1 MTNPLL
7 DLSGKLPD
15 YPSVKPEHIN
25 PALDTLLA
33 SSAAAVSAAE
43 KVANPTW
50 ANFVEPLDAALEK
63 LGQAWGVVAHLESVV
78 TTPELR
84 EVYNANI
91 ARISN
96 FYTELGQ
103 NELLYAQ
110 YKLIAA
116 STEFASYN
124 AAKKTIIED
133 TLRDFRLSG
142 AELPEA
148 QKQRFAEIAEVLSE
162 LTVKFGQNVMDAT
175 DEWGL
180 YIEDIAELDGLP
192 QDWLSAA
199 KSAATTDEKPGYKV
213 TLKQPSQGPVM
224 QFCSNR
230 KLRETVY
237 HANATRASEFGP
249 TERDNGPLIQRIHAL
264 RTEAAQLLG
273 FNNYGE
279 ESLATKMA
287 DTPAEVAEFLRNLGH
302 GAKPFAAK
310 DRAELKAFAKEHL
323 GLDELAV
330 WDYGFAAEKL
340 SEAKYAFSAQEVKAY
355 FTEPTVLSGLFKVIE
370 SLYSLRFVKASAPVW
385 HPDVNYYALQNLDG
399 SAVGGLYLDL
409 YARTGKQ
416 GGAWMN
422 DVLSRDRKGDD
433 LQNPVALVVCNFSA
447 GVDGKPALLTHDDVI
462 TLFHEFGHALHHL
475 LTEVDESG
483 VSGINGVEWD
493 AVELPSQFME
503 NFCWEWQVLPDLT
516 HHVDSG
522 NALPRELFDK
532 MLAAKNFMSGSGMV
546 RQVLLSLFDMEL
558 HASTAAIDATA
569 QNAALVAEFETPV
582 APSYNR
588 WFNTFS
594 HIFAGGYA
602 AGYYSYKWAEVLS
615 ADAYSA
621 FEEAA
626 AAGKSILDPATGARF
641 RKEVLAMG
649 GSRPAIDSFT
659 AFRGRKPEVAALL
672 RHNGLN

>member
-7 DLSGKLPD
+7 DLTGKLPD
-15 YPSVKPEHIN
+15 YPSVKPEHVS

-43 KVANPTW
+43 QVANPTW

-116 STEFASYN
+116 SAEFTDYN
-124 AAKKTIIED
+124 AARKTIIED

-148 QKQRFAEIAEVLSE
+148 QKQRFAEIAEELSE

-180 YIEDIAELDGLP
+180 YIEDLAELDGLP

-199 KSAATTDEKPGYKV
+199 RSAATADEKTGYKV

-230 KLRETVY
+230 SLRETVY

-249 TERDNGPLIQRIHAL
+249 AERDNGPLIQRIHAL

-310 DRAELKAFAKEHL
+310 DRAELKAFAKEQL

-330 WDYGFAAEKL
+330 WDYGYAAEKL

-370 SLYSLRFVKASAPVW
+370 SLYSLRFVKASTPVW

-522 NALPRELFDK
+522 AALTRELFDK

-558 HASTAAIDATA
+558 HASTDAIDATA
-569 QNAALVAEFETPV
+569 QNAALVAEFEMPV

>member
-7 DLSGKLPD
+7 DLTGKLPD
-15 YPSVKPEHIN
+15 YPSVKPEHVS

-43 KVANPTW
+43 QVANPIW
-50 ANFVEPLDAALEK
+50 ASFVEPLDAALEK
-63 LGQAWGVVAHLESVV
+63 LSLAWGVVAHLESVV

-116 STEFASYN
+116 SAEFADYN

-148 QKQRFAEIAEVLSE
+148 QKQRFAEIAEELSE

-175 DEWGL
+175 DEWAL
-180 YIEDIAELDGLP
+180 YIEDLAELDGLP

-199 KSAATTDEKPGYKV
+199 RNAAEADGKTGYKV

-230 KLRETVY
+230 SLRETVY

-249 TERDNGPLIQRIHAL
+249 AERDNGPLIQRIHAL

-302 GAKPFAAK
+302 GAK
-310 DRAELKAFAKEHL
+310 HL
-323 GLDELAV
+323 QRNNLA
-330 WDYGFAAEKL
+330 
-340 SEAKYAFSAQEVKAY
+340 
-355 FTEPTVLSGLFKVIE
+355 
-370 SLYSLRFVKASAPVW
+370 
-385 HPDVNYYALQNLDG
+385 
-399 SAVGGLYLDL
+399 
-409 YARTGKQ
+409 
-416 GGAWMN
+416 
-422 DVLSRDRKGDD
+422 
-433 LQNPVALVVCNFSA
+433 
-447 GVDGKPALLTHDDVI
+447 
-462 TLFHEFGHALHHL
+462 
-475 LTEVDESG
+475 
-483 VSGINGVEWD
+483 
-493 AVELPSQFME
+493 
-503 NFCWEWQVLPDLT
+503 
-516 HHVDSG
+516 
-522 NALPRELFDK
+522 
-532 MLAAKNFMSGSGMV
+532 
-546 RQVLLSLFDMEL
+546 
-558 HASTAAIDATA
+558 
-569 QNAALVAEFETPV
+569 
-582 APSYNR
+582 
-588 WFNTFS
+588 
-594 HIFAGGYA
+594 
-602 AGYYSYKWAEVLS
+602 
-615 ADAYSA
+615 
-621 FEEAA
+621 
-626 AAGKSILDPATGARF
+626 
-641 RKEVLAMG
+641 
-649 GSRPAIDSFT
+649 
-659 AFRGRKPEVAALL
+659 
-672 RHNGLN
+672 